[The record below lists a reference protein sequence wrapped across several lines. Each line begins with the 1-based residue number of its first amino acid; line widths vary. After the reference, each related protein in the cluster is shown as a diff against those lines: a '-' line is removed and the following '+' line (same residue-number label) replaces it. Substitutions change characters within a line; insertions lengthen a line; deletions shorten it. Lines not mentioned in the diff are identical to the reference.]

1 MTALPLPPR
10 DYLPHLRSLTGA
22 FAGEASGGSGGLDSP
37 VPYCGDW
44 TKRDLVTHLGNVH
57 RWAAGIV
64 RTGELS
70 NQEFDVSPSGDL
82 APWYAES
89 AAILLEALDAADPA
103 DECWVFGA
111 AAKTKAFWFRRQVH
125 ETAVHLVDLFGARG
139 ATTQLDQLIAAD
151 GVHEVLGTML
161 PRVARWKH
169 EVPLSAPIAL
179 RATDTGHTWTVVPGE
194 PPELGEGE
202 AVATVAAPAQDL
214 LVLLWNRTDRQP
226 EITGDEAV
234 AKEFLAARMTP

>member
-10 DYLPHLRSLTGA
+10 DYLPHLRTLTGA
-22 FAGEASGGSGGLDSP
+22 FAAEAPGDLGNP

-70 NQEFDVSPSGDL
+70 KQEFDVSPGGDL
-82 APWYAES
+82 ASWYGES
-89 AAILLEALDAADPA
+89 AAELLDELEAADPA
-103 DECWVFGA
+103 DSCWVFGA
-111 AAKTKAFWFRRQVH
+111 APKTKAFWFRRQVH

-139 ATTQLDQLIAAD
+139 RTAQLDPLIAAD

-169 EVPLSAPIAL
+169 EVPLAAPITL
-179 RATDTGHTWTVVPGE
+179 RTTDTGHAWTVVPGE

-202 AVATVAAPAQDL
+202 AVATVAAPARDL
-214 LVLLWNRTDRQP
+214 LVLLWNRTDTQP
-226 EITGDEAV
+226 EIAGDAAV
-234 AKEFLAARMTP
+234 AKGFLAARMTP

>member
-1 MTALPLPPR
+1 MTVLPLPPR
-10 DYLPHLRSLTGA
+10 EYLPHLRSLTGA
-22 FAGEASGGSGGLDSP
+22 FAAEASGDLGNP

-70 NQEFDVSPSGDL
+70 DQDFDVSPSGDL

-89 AAILLEALDAADPA
+89 AAELLDALEAADPA
-103 DECWVFGA
+103 DSCWVFGA
-111 AAKTKAFWFRRQVH
+111 AEKAKGFWFRRQVH

-139 ATTQLDQLIAAD
+139 RAAQLDPLIAAD
-151 GVHEVLGTML
+151 GVLEVLGTML

-169 EVPLSAPIAL
+169 KVPLAAPIAL
-179 RATDTGHTWTVVPGE
+179 HATDTGHSWTVVPGE

-202 AVATVAAPAQDL
+202 AVATVAAPARDL
-214 LVLLWNRTDRQP
+214 LLLLWNRTDAQP
-226 EITGDEAV
+226 EIAGDEGV

>member
-10 DYLPHLRSLTGA
+10 DYLPHLRTLTEA
-22 FAGEASGGSGGLDSP
+22 FAAEAPGDLGNP

-70 NQEFDVSPSGDL
+70 KQEFDVSPGGDL
-82 APWYAES
+82 ASWYAES
-89 AAILLEALDAADPA
+89 AAELLDALEAADPA
-103 DECWVFGA
+103 DSCWVFGA
-111 AAKTKAFWFRRQVH
+111 APKTKAFWFRRQVH
-125 ETAVHLVDLFGARG
+125 ETAVHLIDLFGARG
-139 ATTQLDQLIAAD
+139 RTAQLDPLIAAD

-169 EVPLSAPIAL
+169 EVPLAAPITL
-179 RATDTGHTWTVVPGE
+179 RTTDTGQAWTIVPGE

-202 AVATVAAPAQDL
+202 AVATVAAPARDL
-214 LVLLWNRTDRQP
+214 LVLLWNRTDTQP
-226 EITGDEAV
+226 EIAGDAAV

>member
-1 MTALPLPPR
+1 MTALPLPPH
-10 DYLPHLRSLTGA
+10 DYLPHLRTLTEA
-22 FAGEASGGSGGLDSP
+22 FAAEASGDLGNP

-70 NQEFDVSPSGDL
+70 KQEFDVSPGGDL
-82 APWYAES
+82 ASWYAES
-89 AAILLEALDAADPA
+89 AAELLDALEAADPA
-103 DECWVFGA
+103 DSCWVFGA
-111 AAKTKAFWFRRQVH
+111 VPKTKAFWFRRQVH

-139 ATTQLDQLIAAD
+139 RTAQLDPLIAAD

-169 EVPLSAPIAL
+169 EVPLAAPITL
-179 RATDTGHTWTVVPGE
+179 RTTDTGHAWTVVPGE

-202 AVATVAAPAQDL
+202 AVATVAAPARDL
-214 LVLLWNRTDRQP
+214 LVLLWNRTDTQP
-226 EITGDEAV
+226 EIAGDAAV
-234 AKEFLAARMTP
+234 AKGFLAARMTP

>member
-10 DYLPHLRSLTGA
+10 DYLPRLRSLTEA
-22 FAGEASGGSGGLDSP
+22 FAAEAEGDLDNP

-44 TKRDLVTHLGNVH
+44 IKRDLVAHLGNVH

-70 NQEFDVSPSGDL
+70 KQEFDVTPSGDL

-89 AAILLEALDAADPA
+89 AAELLDALDAADPA
-103 DECWVFGA
+103 DACWVFGA
-111 AAKTKAFWFRRQVH
+111 AEKTKAFWFRRQVH

-139 ATTQLDQLIAAD
+139 ATTRLDPLIAAD
-151 GVHEVLGTML
+151 GVFEVLGTML

-169 EVPLSAPIAL
+169 EVPLAAPITL
-179 RATDTGHTWTVVPGE
+179 RTTDTGHSWTVVPGE

-214 LVLLWNRTDRQP
+214 LVSLWKRTDAQP
-226 EITGDEAV
+226 EIDGDEAV